1 VSADWYAGAAEDYGR
16 GRLPYP
22 SALESSFESAVG
34 RGGRLLDVGTVGL
47 RLAGLFDAVVGVD
60 READMVEYA
69 RVRGES
75 MGLASARFVQASAE
89 ELPADLGTFRVVVV
103 AQAFHWFDGPR
114 AAKAIRRVLEPGGH
128 CVVLYAWS
136 LRGDPAPNSGLPE
149 PPYAAMD
156 ELSLDPWNHRSAAVD
171 IGAVWAE
178 RGWAWRGCWS
188 VQLFHGWFLW
198 SCLRGGW
205 LGQAVVGGPRA
216 RSKIPSQIASHC

>member
-34 RGGRLLDVGTVGL
+34 RGGRLLDVGCGPGTVGL

-89 ELPADLGTFRVVVV
+89 ELPADLGTFR
-103 AQAFHWFDGPR
+103 
-114 AAKAIRRVLEPGGH
+114 E
-128 CVVLYAWS
+128 
-136 LRGDPAPNSGLPE
+136 
-149 PPYAAMD
+149 
-156 ELSLDPWNHRSAAVD
+156 
-171 IGAVWAE
+171 
-178 RGWAWRGCWS
+178 
-188 VQLFHGWFLW
+188 
-198 SCLRGGW
+198 
-205 LGQAVVGGPRA
+205 
-216 RSKIPSQIASHC
+216 ASWI

>member
-1 VSADWYAGAAEDYGR
+1 
-16 GRLPYP
+16 
-22 SALESSFESAVG
+22 
-34 RGGRLLDVGTVGL
+34 
-47 RLAGLFDAVVGVD
+47 
-60 READMVEYA
+60 
-69 RVRGES
+69 

-156 ELSLDPWNHRSAAVD
+156 ELSLNPWTGSGWWPDSVGRTRRSAFCARR
-171 IGAVWAE
+171 IGVVEILIRPRTEGTGSETIAPV
-178 RGWAWRGCWS
+178 
-188 VQLFHGWFLW
+188 VQCH
-198 SCLRGGW
+198 
-205 LGQAVVGGPRA
+205 AVVR
-216 RSKIPSQIASHC
+216 R